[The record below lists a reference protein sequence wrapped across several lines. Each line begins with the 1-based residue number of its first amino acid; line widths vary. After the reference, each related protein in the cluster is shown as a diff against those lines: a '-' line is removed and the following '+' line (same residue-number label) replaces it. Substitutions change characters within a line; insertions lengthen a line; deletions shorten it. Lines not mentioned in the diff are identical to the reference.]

1 MNGKNW
7 EEEGGWEYCSVCIQ
21 LVGKM
26 EVGSLTQREGTR
38 LRGRGERKGGGG
50 RGVRE
55 CCTVYKTHGD
65 LLVEWGSLAHQK
77 LTTCVSP
84 RRQK

>member
-38 LRGRGERKGGGG
+38 LRGRGERKGGEGELG
-50 RGVRE
+50 NVVQ
-55 CCTVYKTHGD
+55 CT
-65 LLVEWGSLAHQK
+65 K
-77 LTTCVSP
+77 LMVTYWWSGEVWLI
-84 RRQK
+84 RN